1 MDDVGGRND
10 LEFRIVHLNLSSLG
24 ILSSIRL
31 VEPTLVVWT
40 LGLPLRLL
48 GCGPSP
54 CP

>member
-10 LEFRIVHLNLSSLG
+10 LEFRIVHLNLLLSV
-24 ILSSIRL
+24 SSIRL

-40 LGLPLRLL
+40 LGLSLRLV